1 MVNRRRYWIQVV
13 GPTPQCLLCDAEGSP
28 GSQLCRPCLTDLPWI
43 GHACQTCAK
52 PIESG
57 DICGECQR
65 TAFNFSKAF
74 IPLRYAF
81 PVDRMVQS
89 LKFSGRL
96 ELARSLAALLGEVLD
111 PQSLPQCLV
120 PVPLHRRRLRARG
133 FNQAA
138 EIARHLARRTGVPLA
153 QSLCF
158 RCRPSV
164 AQSSLPARARRRN
177 VRGAFAAGNVP
188 AGLHHVA
195 IVDDVVTT
203 GATVL
208 EVARTLRRAGIEE
221 IEVWACARTVQA
233 GSG

>member
-1 MVNRRRYWIQVV
+1 
-13 GPTPQCLLCDAEGSP
+13 
-28 GSQLCRPCLTDLPWI
+28 
-43 GHACQTCAK
+43 
-52 PIESG
+52 
-57 DICGECQR
+57 
-65 TAFNFSKAF
+65 
-74 IPLRYAF
+74 
-81 PVDRMVQS
+81 MVQS